1 MSSIYAQRQFPAQ
14 KKDASSA
21 ASVLDSS
28 SQSETL
34 QRKADMANNAAQR
47 AEAPRP
53 NNTGMPDNLKS
64 GIESLSGFSMDDV
77 RVHYNSSK
85 PATVQALAYTQGTDI
100 HVAPGQEKHLPHEAW
115 HVAQQMAGR
124 VSPTTNINGMPV
136 NDNTALEHEAD
147 VMGEKAV
154 NNKYDTGA
162 LSFQSISTNCLLKKT
177 RVLQMKQRYP
187 FYDENGFEC
196 LSDESVLP
204 STKDDKGVLPPT
216 ELDGWIKEVG
226 TYKWSSTRSGYLWYM
241 NSERNMWYLFG
252 GKISELLSREEW
264 VKKHQEWVKEQGPDC
279 AKLGLEVELDR
290 NHEGFLINVPPKTGP
305 KTSEEGSQE
314 KESTDEKNIS
324 NPEENPQENSIFAEF
339 WAKRSSRVLSLE
351 RIENDILSIEEFLE
365 RESPSIEN
373 LQAKLELAQKT
384 LSAAE
389 KQQEQK
395 LDSVKKQKLIEFCTK
410 LTTQI
415 EKIKEKLSSPK
426 NYSNPDEKSETSD
439 MSETPKSPLPK
450 NRKNFVPLPPP
461 YPREKPKDETIKTP
475 DVTTKKPEEA
485 VKTPLNIDQKVVSV
499 RVEEKY
505 FKAKQ
510 IFSIAD
516 GLVDVTFDTETDY
529 DNKSENTEDK
539 LTIELVFNAKEIPL
553 EDDMVAIGENL
564 IYGIEHLT
572 YEQIND
578 QKMMKI
584 QELQKKI
591 DSEKNKAQ
599 KDELQLQKEALEK
612 IQLSKNGK
620 VVTTNNFG
628 IHVTVP
634 CPLEKIH
641 NHGGTNK
648 RFGSYQVDIGSNEC
662 VKNFLTLI
670 KLMVSGCLASNGTD
684 PKRSMYI
691 MNRTSLG
698 KIFSLMDESDQEEVR
713 DALKNYQDKLQL
725 GSLSYGKG
733 TEYEVNMDKLKKYF
747 EEFIETTESIIDKDP
762 TYIAAQKEKFGI
774 SALGKR
780 TEMLGEKEC
789 PIFEFRDYSYQGK
802 LEKFPEFL
810 QSIADEFW
818 SESTPDNVTV

>member
-1 MSSIYAQRQFPAQ
+1 MNTTYAQCQTAAQ
-14 KKDASSA
+14 KKDASNA

-28 SQSETL
+28 AQSDAL
-34 QRKADMANNAAQR
+34 QRKADMTNAAAQR
-47 AEAPRP
+47 EEAPRP
-53 NNTGMPDNLKS
+53 NNTGMPDNLKA

-100 HVAPGQEKHLPHEAW
+100 HVAPGQEKCLPHEAW

-124 VSPTTNINGMPV
+124 VLPTTNINGMPV
-136 NDNTALEHEAD
+136 NDNAGLEHEAD

-154 NNKYDTGA
+154 NKKNDSATVR
-162 LSFQSISTNCLLKKT
+162 LQPISTNCLLKKSA
-177 RVLQMKQRYP
+177 VLQMTRYV
-187 FYDENGFEC
+187 FYDENNFEC
-196 LSDESVLP
+196 LSDEKK
-204 STKDDKGVLPPT
+204 KDRPAT
-216 ELDGWIKEVG
+216 ELAGWMKEGVN
-226 TYKWSSTRSGYLWYM
+226 YKWSSDRSGYQWFM
-241 NSERNMWYLFG
+241 NSAKQMSYIYNVGAKSDFLP
-252 GKISELLSREEW
+252 REDW

-305 KTSEEGSQE
+305 KTSEEGFP
-314 KESTDEKNIS
+314 K
-324 NPEENPQENSIFAEF
+324 
-339 WAKRSSRVLSLE
+339 
-351 RIENDILSIEEFLE
+351 
-365 RESPSIEN
+365 
-373 LQAKLELAQKT
+373 
-384 LSAAE
+384 
-389 KQQEQK
+389 
-395 LDSVKKQKLIEFCTK
+395 TK
-410 LTTQI
+410 LTEDKTPPISKEDLQKHLMLPLIKPKLFSAETIESIIESTENFLLIPSPTADGLQI
-415 EKIKEKLSSPK
+415 KLNSAKKALSDAKRQELTKYYGILEKQIKEIEEKISPPK
-426 NYSNPDEKSETSD
+426 IDPNLVGKSGTSDADKSKTSD

-485 VKTPLNIDQKVVSV
+485 VKTPLNIDQKAFSG
-499 RVEEKY
+499 RVDEKY

-516 GLVDVTFDTETDY
+516 GLVDVTFDTETNY

-591 DSEKNKAQ
+591 DSEGNEAQ
-599 KDELQLQKEALEK
+599 KKELQLQKDAFEK

-641 NHGGTNK
+641 NHGGIKT
-648 RFGSYQVDIGSNEC
+648 RFESYHVKIESNEC

-670 KLMVSGCLASNGTD
+670 KLMAGGCGASKGTD

-698 KIFSLMDESDQEEVR
+698 KIFSLMNESDKKQVR
-713 DALKNYQDKLQL
+713 DVLKNTQYQNELQL
-725 GSLSYGKG
+725 TSLSYGKD
-733 TEYEVNMDKLKKYF
+733 EYEVNMDNLTQYF
-747 EEFIETTESIIDKDP
+747 EKFTKLTEKDEALIKEDP

-780 TEMLGEKEC
+780 TEKLGEKEC
-789 PIFEFRDYSYQGK
+789 PIFEFRDYSYHGN

-818 SESTPDNVTV
+818 SEST